1 MLDEKDLQ
9 AIAQLM
15 DQKISTSESRM
26 MTMMESY
33 FDPKFNLL
41 AEEIKLIREKLPP
54 LETVK
59 DLESRV
65 DTLETVARLHSQEIA
80 KLKKAQ

>member
-1 MLDEKDLQ
+1 
-9 AIAQLM
+9 
-15 DQKISTSESRM
+15 
-26 MTMMESY
+26 MESY